1 MTLEE
6 DFMWITGNT
15 FSDMRLLIEGAIVLY
30 ENDTGMLSRL
40 AADAEEW
47 EACSGIND
55 IGNALY
61 DLRKHIRHLQDEHRK
76 EEDRKRVV
84 QNPCELQ

>member
-6 DFMWITGNT
+6 DFMWITGNA
-15 FSDMRLLIEGAIVLY
+15 FSDMHVLIEGAIVLY
-30 ENDTGMLSRL
+30 ENDTGVLSRL

-47 EACSGIND
+47 EARSAIND

-61 DLRKHIRHLQDEHRK
+61 DLRKHIRSLQEEHRK
-76 EEDRKRVV
+76 TEDRHQAA
-84 QNPCELQ
+84 QNP

>member
-6 DFMWITGNT
+6 DFMWITGDA

-30 ENDTGMLSRL
+30 ENDTSVLSRL

-47 EACSGIND
+47 EARSAIND

-61 DLRKHIRHLQDEHRK
+61 DLRKHIRRLQEEHRK
-76 EEDRKRVV
+76 EEDRQRVD
-84 QNPCELQ
+84 QNPCLLQ